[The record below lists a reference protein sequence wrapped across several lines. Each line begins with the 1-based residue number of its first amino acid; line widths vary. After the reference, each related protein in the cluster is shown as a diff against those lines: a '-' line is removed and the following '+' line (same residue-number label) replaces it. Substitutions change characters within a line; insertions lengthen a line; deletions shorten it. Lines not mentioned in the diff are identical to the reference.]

1 MYAERGRSHGT
12 SVLCPSSFVIGG
24 SRITVLEIRVTL
36 LFTIYGDQANDQG
49 RRTRDHSMK
58 LAGKVALVT
67 GASAGI
73 GRASAIA
80 LAQEGADVALN
91 YLGYDESAEKAAAQI
106 RGLGRR
112 ALLLP

>member
-1 MYAERGRSHGT
+1 SK
-12 SVLCPSSFVIGG
+12 P
-24 SRITVLEIRVTL
+24 LEIPVAL
-36 LFTIYGDQANDQG
+36 LFTIYGSRTNDQG

-80 LAQEGADVALN
+80 LATDGADVALN

-106 RGLGRR
+106 RGMARR
-112 ALLLP
+112 GLRLAGDIPSPEAVAALLSK